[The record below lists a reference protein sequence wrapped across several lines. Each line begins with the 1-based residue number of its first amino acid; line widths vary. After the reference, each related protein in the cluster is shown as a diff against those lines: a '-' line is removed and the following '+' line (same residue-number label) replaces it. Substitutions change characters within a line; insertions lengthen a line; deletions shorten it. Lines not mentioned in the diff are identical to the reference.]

1 MSYFSKI
8 LFILALASLSNDIY
22 SKDNKTGVP
31 QQKNKQSD
39 AEYLTKIKS
48 FSHFYNCP
56 FGDMGTLI
64 FSENEALAF
73 PLFLSD
79 LFDKT
84 LLSNKNDVM
93 ITFNKVSY
101 DKTTASFLFQIT
113 DAGDTEGKNIETTD
127 YRLMINDNAD
137 EIDAT
142 LNRTMS
148 DNPQYQV
155 SKAIKCS
162 KLTLPKPKAEPP
174 TPVIPVNMVG
184 GRWKSLG
191 YCFDSTSKQGVSY
204 ELTKDNTLVGKHY
217 DKAGV
222 LTAIT
227 TVNKILNTSDPLWL
241 IFEGSQNNLTSRT
254 QLNYSLKLQFTD
266 DSYRIMEAT
275 YNGLPDVVNGYKL
288 STHEQTP
295 INYKCND

>member
-101 DKTTASFLFQIT
+101 DKAATSFLFQIT
-113 DAGDTEGKNIETTD
+113 DTGDKEGKHIETTD
-127 YRLMINDNAD
+127 YRLIMNDNAD

-142 LNRTMS
+142 LTRTMS
-148 DNPQYQV
+148 DNAQYQV

-162 KLTLPKPKAEPP
+162 KLTLPKPKAESPP
-174 TPVIPVNMVG
+174 PVIPVIMTS
-184 GRWKSLG
+184 GRWKSLKD
-191 YCFDSTSKQGVSY
+191 CFDSTSKLGVSY
-204 ELTKDNTLVGKHY
+204 ELSKDNTLVGKHY
-217 DKAGV
+217 NKAGV

-227 TVNKILNTSDPLWL
+227 TVNKISNTSDPHWL
-241 IFEGSQNNLTSRT
+241 IFEGSQDDLASHTR
-254 QLNYSLKLQFTD
+254 LNYSLKLQFTD
-266 DSYRIMEAT
+266 DSYRIMEAS
-275 YNGLPDVVNGYKL
+275 YNGLPDVANGYTL

-295 INYKCND
+295 VNYKCND